1 MLLCMFASTHA
12 NVLGWMKRRG
22 LSIFC
27 RHRLFPGWR
36 CAGLQF
42 AAADER
48 PRQFISMSQ
57 EEVEAVVA
65 QVQDGSLKH
74 TLQFGI
80 GLHHAGLSEKDRTLV
95 EELFVNNKIQVPQ
108 AHTPADCCQSPPH
121 WTRTLEASAL
131 SRKTS

>member
-1 MLLCMFASTHA
+1 
-12 NVLGWMKRRG
+12 
-22 LSIFC
+22 
-27 RHRLFPGWR
+27 
-36 CAGLQF
+36 LQF

-108 AHTPADCCQSPPH
+108 AHAAPADCGQPAPH
-121 WTRTLEASAL
+121 WTRTLEASSCA
-131 SRKTS
+131 RETS